1 MGKGFAKIY
10 QSEED
15 NPKLWENA
23 TLYLVY
29 QKLKTVAWWPE
40 GTIKRPCRA
49 LAKRLAVSI
58 NTLRKAVAGLE
69 ELGLVEVAL
78 SDRNT
83 WALRVKYVENEPAAQ
98 NDPQIGP
105 QPAAGVNLLNA
116 PKNAPSPVLG
126 TAEPVLSA
134 TEQTKKE
141 PAPEEKEPIP
151 TAVMPTVSKND
162 TPLYQNLIQSVS
174 KFDTTA
180 YQNLIQQPYIDNNI
194 INNNIYNPH
203 NPPTLAQKDA
213 GFELFW
219 NAYPNKKGKQAALK
233 KWTTGKYNPADIL
246 PTLEKQ
252 KKLRD
257 WVKADGKFV
266 PHARTYLNQ
275 KRYEDCLPQS
285 EEYYILNFEHPQ
297 TAREKTLRAW
307 IEATN
312 PALLKNDN
320 QKINNVF
327 ETDRALFE
335 QIVAKCGGDLEFA
348 FAVMRHGWQLGCNT
362 MRAIAER
369 AAAYI
374 NDLNEKGVKQ

>member
-1 MGKGFAKIY
+1 MGKGFVRIY
-10 QSEED
+10 RSEAD
-15 NPKLWENA
+15 IPQLWENA
-23 TLYLVY
+23 ALFCVY
-29 QKLKTVAWWPE
+29 QKLKMVALWPE
-40 GTIKRPCRA
+40 GVIKRPIRV
-49 LAKRLAVSI
+49 LARQCAVSV
-58 NTLRKAVAGLE
+58 NTLRKAVSGLE
-69 ELGLVEVAL
+69 NLNLVEVDI

-83 WALRVKYVENEPAAQ
+83 WALRVKYVEQEPRQNTPLGEPEAADEAQLSNETENAAPSVFEPAMAAAESSAQ
-98 NDPQIGP
+98 VSHFN
-105 QPAAGVNLLNA
+105 
-116 PKNAPSPVLG
+116 
-126 TAEPVLSA
+126 
-134 TEQTKKE
+134 QTDKMV
-141 PAPEEKEPIP
+141 PP
-151 TAVMPTVSKND
+151 VSKND
-162 TPLYQNLIQSVS
+162 TTGANLYQNLTQVVS
-174 KFDTTA
+174 KNDTTA
-180 YQNLIQQPYIDNNI
+180 CQNLTQPPLYRDYLY
-194 INNNIYNPH
+194 IYNITTPY
-203 NPPTLAQKDA
+203 NPPMNQKL
-213 GFELFW
+213 GFETFW
-219 NAYPNKKGKQAALK
+219 TAYPNKKGKQPALK
-233 KWTTGKYNPADIL
+233 KWNSGKYDPDIIL
-246 PTLEKQ
+246 PVLEKQ

-257 WVKADGKFV
+257 WVKQDGHFV
-266 PHARTYLNQ
+266 PLAKTYLNQ

>member
-1 MGKGFAKIY
+1 MGKGFVRIY
-10 QSEED
+10 RSEAD
-15 NPKLWENA
+15 IPQLWENA
-23 TLYLVY
+23 ALFCVY
-29 QKLKTVAWWPE
+29 QKLKMVALWPE
-40 GTIKRPCRA
+40 GVIKRPIRV
-49 LAKRLAVSI
+49 LARQCAVSV
-58 NTLRKAVAGLE
+58 NTLRKAVSGLE
-69 ELGLVEVAL
+69 NLNLVEVDI

-83 WALRVKYVENEPAAQ
+83 WALRVKYVEQEPRQNTPFGEPATADEAPMP
-98 NDPQIGP
+98 NEAENAA
-105 QPAAGVNLLNA
+105 PA
-116 PKNAPSPVLG
+116 VL
-126 TAEPVLSA
+126 
-134 TEQTKKE
+134 E
-141 PAPEEKEPIP
+141 PA
-151 TAVMPTVSKND
+151 TAAAESSAQANHFVGSTQMVPAVSKND
-162 TPLYQNLIQSVS
+162 TTGANLYQNLTQVVS
-174 KFDTTA
+174 KNDTTA
-180 YQNLIQQPYIDNNI
+180 CQNLTQPPLYRDYLYINNI
-194 INNNIYNPH
+194 TTPYNPPM
-203 NPPTLAQKDA
+203 NQKL
-213 GFELFW
+213 GFETFW
-219 NAYPNKKGKQAALK
+219 TAYPNKKGKQPALK
-233 KWTTGKYNPADIL
+233 KWNSGKYDPDIIL

-257 WVKADGKFV
+257 WVKQDGHFV
-266 PHARTYLNQ
+266 PLAKTYLNQ

-335 QIVAKCGGDLEFA
+335 QIVAKCGGDLDFA

-374 NDLNEKGVKQ
+374 NDLNEKGVKR

>member
-1 MGKGFAKIY
+1 M
-10 QSEED
+10 
-15 NPKLWENA
+15 
-23 TLYLVY
+23 
-29 QKLKTVAWWPE
+29 
-40 GTIKRPCRA
+40 
-49 LAKRLAVSI
+49 
-58 NTLRKAVAGLE
+58 
-69 ELGLVEVAL
+69 
-78 SDRNT
+78 
-83 WALRVKYVENEPAAQ
+83 
-98 NDPQIGP
+98 
-105 QPAAGVNLLNA
+105 
-116 PKNAPSPVLG
+116 
-126 TAEPVLSA
+126 
-134 TEQTKKE
+134 
-141 PAPEEKEPIP
+141 
-151 TAVMPTVSKND
+151 
-162 TPLYQNLIQSVS
+162 
-174 KFDTTA
+174 
-180 YQNLIQQPYIDNNI
+180 IQQPYIDNNI

-246 PTLEKQ
+246 PSLEKQ

-335 QIVAKCGGDLEFA
+335 QIVAKCGGDLDFA

-374 NDLNEKGVKQ
+374 NDLNEKGVRQ

>member
-1 MGKGFAKIY
+1 MGKGYIKLY
-10 QSEED
+10 RSEAD
-15 NPKLWENA
+15 IPQLWENA
-23 TLYLVY
+23 ALFCVY
-29 QKLKTVAWWPE
+29 QKLKMVALWPE
-40 GTIKRPCRA
+40 GVIKRPIRV
-49 LAKRLAVSI
+49 LARQCAVSV
-58 NTLRKAVAGLE
+58 NTLRKAVGGLE
-69 ELGLVEVAL
+69 NLNLVEVDI

-83 WALRVKYVENEPAAQ
+83 WALCVKYVEQEPRQNTPLGEPATADEAPMP
-98 NDPQIGP
+98 NEAENAA
-105 QPAAGVNLLNA
+105 PA
-116 PKNAPSPVLG
+116 VL
-126 TAEPVLSA
+126 
-134 TEQTKKE
+134 E
-141 PAPEEKEPIP
+141 PA
-151 TAVMPTVSKND
+151 TAAAESSAQANHFVGSTQMVPAVSKND
-162 TPLYQNLIQSVS
+162 TTGANLYQNLTQVVS
-174 KFDTTA
+174 KNDTTA
-180 YQNLIQQPYIDNNI
+180 CQNLTQPPLYRDYLYINNI
-194 INNNIYNPH
+194 TTPYNPPM
-203 NPPTLAQKDA
+203 NQKL
-213 GFELFW
+213 GFETFW
-219 NAYPNKKGKQAALK
+219 TAYPNKKGKQAALK

-246 PTLEKQ
+246 PSLEKQ

-335 QIVAKCGGDLEFA
+335 QIVAKCGGDLDFA

>member
-116 PKNAPSPVLG
+116 PKNVPSHVLG
-126 TAEPVLSA
+126 AAEPVLSA

-151 TAVMPTVSKND
+151 TVVMPTVSKND

-174 KFDTTA
+174 KFDTAT
-180 YQNLIQQPYIDNNI
+180 
-194 INNNIYNPH
+194 IY
-203 NPPTLAQKDA
+203 
-213 GFELFW
+213 
-219 NAYPNKKGKQAALK
+219 
-233 KWTTGKYNPADIL
+233 
-246 PTLEKQ
+246 
-252 KKLRD
+252 R
-257 WVKADGKFV
+257 
-266 PHARTYLNQ
+266 
-275 KRYEDCLPQS
+275 
-285 EEYYILNFEHPQ
+285 
-297 TAREKTLRAW
+297 
-307 IEATN
+307 
-312 PALLKNDN
+312 
-320 QKINNVF
+320 
-327 ETDRALFE
+327 
-335 QIVAKCGGDLEFA
+335 
-348 FAVMRHGWQLGCNT
+348 
-362 MRAIAER
+362 
-369 AAAYI
+369 
-374 NDLNEKGVKQ
+374 

>member
-10 QSEED
+10 QSEAD

-69 ELGLVEVAL
+69 ELGLVEVSL

-98 NDPQIGP
+98 NAPQIGP

-116 PKNAPSPVLG
+116 PKNVPNHVLG
-126 TAEPVLSA
+126 AAEPVLSA

-141 PAPEEKEPIP
+141 PVPEEKEPIP

-180 YQNLIQQPYIDNNI
+180 CQNLTQPPLYRDYLYI
-194 INNNIYNPH
+194 NNIYTPY
-203 NPPTLAQKDA
+203 NPPMNQKL
-213 GFELFW
+213 GFETFW
-219 NAYPNKKGKQAALK
+219 TAYPNKKGKQPALK
-233 KWTTGKYNPADIL
+233 KWNSGKYDPDIIL
-246 PTLEKQ
+246 PVLEKQ

-257 WVKADGKFV
+257 WVKQDGHFV
-266 PHARTYLNQ
+266 PLAKTYLNQ

-312 PALLKNDN
+312 PPLLKNDN

-335 QIVAKCGGDLEFA
+335 QIVAKCGGDLDFA

>member
-83 WALRVKYVENEPAAQ
+83 WALRVKYVENEPVAQ

-180 YQNLIQQPYIDNNI
+180 CQNLTQPPLYRDYLYI
-194 INNNIYNPH
+194 NNIYTPY
-203 NPPTLAQKDA
+203 NPPMNQKL
-213 GFELFW
+213 GFETFW
-219 NAYPNKKGKQAALK
+219 TAYPNKKGKQPALK
-233 KWTTGKYNPADIL
+233 KWNSGKYDPDIIL
-246 PTLEKQ
+246 PVLEKQ

-257 WVKADGKFV
+257 WVKQDGHFV
-266 PHARTYLNQ
+266 PLAKTYLNQ

-335 QIVAKCGGDLEFA
+335 QIVAKCGGDLDFA

>member
-151 TAVMPTVSKND
+151 TVVMPTVSKND

-180 YQNLIQQPYIDNNI
+180 YQNLTQPPLYRDYLYI
-194 INNNIYNPH
+194 NNIYTPY
-203 NPPTLAQKDA
+203 NPPMNQKL
-213 GFELFW
+213 GFETFW
-219 NAYPNKKGKQAALK
+219 TAYPNKKGKQPALK
-233 KWTTGKYNPADIL
+233 KWNSGKYDPDIIL
-246 PTLEKQ
+246 PVLEKQ

-257 WVKADGKFV
+257 WVKQDGHFV
-266 PHARTYLNQ
+266 PLAKTYLNQ

-320 QKINNVF
+320 KKINNVF

-335 QIVAKCGGDLEFA
+335 QIVAKCGGDLDFA

-374 NDLNEKGVKQ
+374 NDLNEKGVRQ